1 MPPPPAAPPLHVV
14 AAVLRD
20 DRGRVLLARRPAHK
34 TEGGLWEFPGGKVEP
49 GEEAGQALRRELQEE
64 LGIEAGPMQPLIRVP
79 VAGGVPGA
87 PEGEGSGLPPLRLRL
102 DTWVVAG
109 FQGRPRAREHAE
121 LVWAEPAALATYP
134 MPLADHPV
142 RAALTA
148 PEAILV
154 TPGPGEGEAV
164 EAGFLRAAEEALARG
179 LRRLHLRLPD
189 ARAGQRAR
197 LAEALAPRCRAHGA
211 ALYVHG
217 DAPLAARLGLGLHL
231 RHGQLFAA
239 DAEAL
244 CAAQRAA
251 GLPLSAACHDAASL
265 RRAEA
270 LGVQDLLLGPVAATP
285 THPGAPVL
293 GWEGFEALRALTAL
307 PVYALGGLGP
317 GDLSEAR
324 RHGAQGVAGIRGF
337 WPQPLGR

>member
-1 MPPPPAAPPLHVV
+1 MSPPPAAPPLHVV

-20 DRGRVLLARRPAHK
+20 AAGRVLLARRPRHK
-34 TEGGLWEFPGGKVEP
+34 AEGGLWEFPGGKVEP
-49 GEEAGQALRRELQEE
+49 GEQASQALRRELQEE

-79 VAGGVPGA
+79 VADGVPA
-87 PEGEGSGLPPLRLRL
+87 VPAGEAGLPPLRLRL
-102 DTWVVAG
+102 DTWAVAG
-109 FQGRPRAREHAE
+109 FHGRPRAREHTE
-121 LVWAEPAALATYP
+121 LVWAEPAALANYP
-134 MPLADHPV
+134 MPPADHPV

-148 PEAILV
+148 PEAVLV
-154 TPGPGEGEAV
+154 TPEPGEGEAAETAFLHAV
-164 EAGFLRAAEEALARG
+164 EDALARG

-189 ARAGQRAR
+189 ERAGQRAR
-197 LAEALAPRCRAHGA
+197 LAEALAPRCHAQGA

-217 DAPLAARLGLGLHL
+217 DASLALRLGLGLHL

-239 DAEAL
+239 GAEAL

-251 GLPLSAACHDAASL
+251 DLPLSAACHDAASL

-270 LGVQDLLLGPVAATP
+270 LGVQDLLLGPVAPTP

-317 GDLSEAR
+317 GDLAEAR

-337 WPQPLGR
+337 WPQPPGR